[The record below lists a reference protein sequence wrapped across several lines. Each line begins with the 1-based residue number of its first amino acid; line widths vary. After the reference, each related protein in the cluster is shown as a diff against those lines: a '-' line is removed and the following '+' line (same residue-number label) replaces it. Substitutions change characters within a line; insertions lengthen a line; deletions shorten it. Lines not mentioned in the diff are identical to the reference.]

1 MHYLF
6 TLEIT
11 ASPYKTFEDTA
22 KQFIMK
28 VFRSS
33 VFRALCAIVIGALLV
48 KYREQT
54 VTWITVAIGIIFLV
68 SGIISITAWFSAKR
82 KGGTNGMDIY
92 DVQGRLITMPSQP
105 FPVVG
110 LGSVILGGVLAMFP
124 NSFVNGLTYIIA
136 IMLILGAFTQFFNLT
151 VARRFANIGIVWWIF
166 PTLVL
171 LVGLVAVVKPSFI
184 ASAPLL
190 VLGWCIIVYGAV
202 DLIDSIKIHQCR
214 RQMGAVNGTEEATAE
229 EIKEGKTPE

>member
-48 KYREQT
+48 RYREQT

-124 NSFVNGLTYIIA
+124 DSFVNGLTYVIA
-136 IMLILGAFTQFFNLT
+136 IMLILGALTQFFNLT
-151 VARRFANIGIVWWIF
+151 VARRFASIGIVWWIF

-171 LVGLVAVVKPSFI
+171 LIGLVAVVKPSFI

-190 VLGWCIIVYGAV
+190 VLGWCIIVYGVV

-214 RQMGAVNGTEEATAE
+214 RQMGNANDTNEASAE
-229 EIKEGKTPE
+229 EITEEKSQG

>member
-82 KGGTNGMDIY
+82 KRGTNGMDIY

-136 IMLILGAFTQFFNLT
+136 IMLILGALTQFFNLT
-151 VARRFANIGIVWWIF
+151 VASPTSASCGGYSPPWCCWSALSPWSSRR
-166 PTLVL
+166 
-171 LVGLVAVVKPSFI
+171 S
-184 ASAPLL
+184 
-190 VLGWCIIVYGAV
+190 
-202 DLIDSIKIHQCR
+202 
-214 RQMGAVNGTEEATAE
+214 
-229 EIKEGKTPE
+229 

>member
-1 MHYLF
+1 
-6 TLEIT
+6 
-11 ASPYKTFEDTA
+11 
-22 KQFIMK
+22 MK

-68 SGIISITAWFSAKR
+68 SGIISIIAWFSAKR

-136 IMLILGAFTQFFNLT
+136 IMLILGALTQFFNL
-151 VARRFANIGIVWWIF
+151 GIVWWIF

-214 RQMGAVNGTEEATAE
+214 RQMGAVNGTDEATAE
-229 EIKEGKTPE
+229 EIKEEKTPE

>member
-54 VTWITVAIGIIFLV
+54 MTWITVAIGIIFLV
-68 SGIISITAWFSAKR
+68 SGIISIIAWFSAKR

-105 FPVVG
+105 FPVIG

-136 IMLILGAFTQFFNLT
+136 IMLILGALTQFFNLT

-190 VLGWCIIVYGAV
+190 VLGWCASSSTG
-202 DLIDSIKIHQCR
+202 R
-214 RQMGAVNGTEEATAE
+214 
-229 EIKEGKTPE
+229 

>member
-1 MHYLF
+1 MQSRNNRVLIRV
-6 TLEIT
+6 LGGSDKII
-11 ASPYKTFEDTA
+11 
-22 KQFIMK
+22 IMK

-33 VFRALCAIVIGALLV
+33 IFRALCAIVIGALLV
-48 KYREQT
+48 KFREQT

-82 KGGTNGMDIY
+82 KGGTDGVDIY
-92 DVQGRLITMPSQP
+92 DAQGNLITMPTQP

-110 LGSVILGGVLAMFP
+110 LGSVILGGVLALFP
-124 NSFVNGLTYIIA
+124 NSFVNGLTYVLA
-136 IMLILGAFTQFFNLT
+136 IMLILGALTQFFNLT
-151 VARRFANIGIVWWIF
+151 VARRFANIGIAWWIF

-190 VLGWCIIVYGAV
+190 VLGWCIMVYGVV

-214 RQMGAVNGTEEATAE
+214 RQMGKANDTNEASAE
-229 EIKEGKTPE
+229 EIKEEKSQE

>member
-11 ASPYKTFEDTA
+11 ASPNKTFEDTA

-68 SGIISITAWFSAKR
+68 SGIISITAWFSSKR

-124 NSFVNGLTYIIA
+124 DSFVNGLTYVIA

-202 DLIDSIKIHQCR
+202 DLIDSIKIHQRR
-214 RQMGAVNGTEEATAE
+214 RQMGAVNGTEEASAE
-229 EIKEGKTPE
+229 EITEEKTPE